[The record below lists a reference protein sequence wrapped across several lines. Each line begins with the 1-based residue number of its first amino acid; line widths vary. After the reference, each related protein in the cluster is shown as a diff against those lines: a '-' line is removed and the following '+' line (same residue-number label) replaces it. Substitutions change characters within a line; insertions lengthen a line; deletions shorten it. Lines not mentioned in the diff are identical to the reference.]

1 MPLEKTREI
10 SGTLSNELEITGSI
24 DTLKNVKG
32 SLSTPTEKIVPGD
45 YDKLRNKPSIENV
58 TLQGNKT
65 IDQIGV
71 GTMTVQEIE
80 KILYLD

>member
-1 MPLEKTREI
+1 MMNGKFKAIFKDDQALTASFQDDGQMAASFGETQKV
-10 SGTLSNELEITGSI
+10 STG
-24 DTLKNVKG
+24 N
-32 SLSTPTEKIVPGD
+32 
-45 YDKLRNKPSIENV
+45 YDDLTNKPSIENV